1 MGFQSGMRAI
11 VGRPFDAGLG
21 GVRGMDE
28 LVREWNEEVQ

>member
-11 VGRPFDAGLG
+11 VGRPFDAG
-21 GVRGMDE
+21 VRGMDE